1 VTKRRDGLPMCIT
14 RGCRRARLDGEKLC
28 VVHEA
33 DRVWAERVKDRDGY
47 CRAPAWLRPD
57 RCLGRLEA
65 DHLISRSY
73 GATRWELANGVTLCL
88 AHHKYV
94 TEHPLEHIDLALDVL
109 GEELYWSLHRLA
121 RTYVAEN
128 ADEAL
133 DRLRGAAA

>member
-1 VTKRRDGLPMCIT
+1 MKRRDGQPMCVR
-14 RGCRRARLDGEKLC
+14 RGCRQARWAGSQLC
-28 VVHEA
+28 LPHYVDDIWA
-33 DRVWAERVKDRDGY
+33 DRVKERDRY

-73 GATRWELANGVTLCL
+73 GATRWQLANGITLCL

-94 TEHPLEHIDLALDVL
+94 TEHPLEHTDLALDVL

-121 RTYVAEN
+121 LTYRAEP
-128 ADEAL
+128 AGEAL
-133 DRLRGAAA
+133 ERLQEVAA